1 MLFRSEFTSGT
12 QVTLHPAA
20 SQYSAFT
27 GWSSG
32 VCSGTGDCAMTLNAN
47 TTVTAVFDMI
57 IQGVQIE
64 GTNYATI
71 QDAFNTVEDG
81 GVIKLHSTIFNED
94 VVLNRSVSVTLQGG
108 FNSDFTDRS
117 GGSEI
122 NGSITIKD
130 GTLTVD
136 GVTVY

>member
-1 MLFRSEFTSGT
+1 MSLI
-12 QVTLHPAA
+12 
-20 SQYSAFT
+20 
-27 GWSSG
+27 
-32 VCSGTGDCAMTLNAN
+32 

-94 VVLNRSVSVTLQGG
+94 VVLNRSVGVTLQGG

-117 GGSEI
+117 GSSEI
-122 NGSITIKD
+122 NGSITIRD